1 MTEHGDNLR
10 AGVPE
15 KDAGLPKLVP
25 RDVSVVNLPDK
36 GTLAKETSNTVQSG
50 IILPSDIRIRLVRA
64 EAASLDTILSFL
76 YSTMLSVFG
85 VFLGIVLTK
94 GKQSMVTEI
103 ASVVCFGAFAVALL
117 SWWIVTVHGVNRIIR
132 EASLSV
138 AE

>member
-103 ASVVCFGAFAVALL
+103 ASVVCFGAF
-117 SWWIVTVHGVNRIIR
+117 
-132 EASLSV
+132 
-138 AE
+138 